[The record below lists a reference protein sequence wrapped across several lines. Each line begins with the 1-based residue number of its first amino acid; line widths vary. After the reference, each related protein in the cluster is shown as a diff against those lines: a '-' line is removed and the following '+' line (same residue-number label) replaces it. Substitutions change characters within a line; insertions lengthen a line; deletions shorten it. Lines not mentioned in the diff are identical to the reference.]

1 MIWQGQKCCV
11 LGRGQFY
18 CVSWMWCLAHLTIL
32 DSTYTDG
39 FTFWDCK
46 ELAILQQLRN
56 MSENLSGNEEA
67 ESSTHFLRHN
77 AIWKLMF
84 LLVTIMSTKECNC
97 KIVDPKKGTK
107 SIKIKDILRQ
117 SIYQGT
123 RMIDC
128 RFSLGFLINYILLY
142 NKTIFL
148 TSCKI
153 DLCTT
158 MFCQYT
164 TVNDKRN
171 ALRRTI
177 CMLLFLYVS

>member
-1 MIWQGQKCCV
+1 M
-11 LGRGQFY
+11 
-18 CVSWMWCLAHLTIL
+18 
-32 DSTYTDG
+32 
-39 FTFWDCK
+39 
-46 ELAILQQLRN
+46 N
-56 MSENLSGNEEA
+56 ENLSENEEA

-77 AIWKLMF
+77 AIWKLV
-84 LLVTIMSTKECNC
+84 LLSVTIMSTKECNS

-107 SIKIKDILRQ
+107 SIRIKDILRQ
-117 SIYQGT
+117 STYQGT

-128 RFSLGFLINYILLY
+128 KFSLGFLLINYILLY

-153 DLCTT
+153 DLYTT

-164 TVNDKRN
+164 TVNDTRN